1 MKKTPLA
8 LALALSAALLSA
20 CGGSSGS
27 SNNQQVVRGTI
38 DGFGSVIVAGVRYH
52 TDSAA
57 FKVKEISGSQDDLR
71 VGQVVT
77 LLVDSKHNAS
87 QVIYDLSLEGPV
99 SAVNADGSFVVLG
112 QKVVVNDLT
121 VFEDLVSAD
130 LKQGMRVEI
139 SGYLQASGELVA
151 THVEKD
157 HDTDGK
163 VELRGAVSE
172 LNESAKTFQL
182 RGQQIDYS
190 GVHKWDLEGA
200 ALANGLLVEVEG
212 QLKDEV
218 LNARKIE
225 AEDEDFE
232 PDTELKLT
240 GLISGMDVSAKTFVL
255 NGLTVRIDKH
265 TELDGNLSLESLING
280 VLVKVEGHINAQGEL
295 VAEEIDVKAQSSI
308 SLTATVEALSAG
320 ADNFSGTLTV
330 LGGLKVKVDMNTRI
344 RDDGNNKNKDK
355 FFNFSQLK
363 VGDQVDLKLAA
374 DKTSGYRVL
383 RLERDNDV
391 DDAGKIELKVPASV
405 INLQDK
411 TILGVAFTSALT
423 LPASLPA
430 QAKIKIEG
438 QFNGSLIIT
447 KFEIELDHD
456 D

>member
-1 MKKTPLA
+1 
-8 LALALSAALLSA
+8 
-20 CGGSSGS
+20 
-27 SNNQQVVRGTI
+27 
-38 DGFGSVIVAGVRYH
+38 
-52 TDSAA
+52 
-57 FKVKEISGSQDDLR
+57 
-71 VGQVVT
+71 
-77 LLVDSKHNAS
+77 
-87 QVIYDLSLEGPV
+87 
-99 SAVNADGSFVVLG
+99 
-112 QKVVVNDLT
+112 VNDLT

-130 LKQGMRVEI
+130 LKQGTRVEI
-139 SGYLQASGELVA
+139 SGYLQASGDLIA

-157 HDTDGK
+157 HDADGK

-172 LNESAKTFQL
+172 LNESAKTFKL

-295 VAEEIDVKAQSSI
+295 VAEEIEVKAQSNI

-330 LGGLKVKVDMNTRI
+330 LGGLQVKVDMNTRL
-344 RDDGNNKNKDK
+344 RDDGNNKNK
-355 FFNFSQLK
+355 FFNFSQLR
-363 VGDQVDLKLAA
+363 VGDEVELKLTGDA
-374 DKTSGYRVL
+374 TSGYRAL
-383 RLERDNDV
+383 RLERDNDA
-391 DDAGKIELKVPASV
+391 DDVGEIELKVPASV

-430 QAKIKIEG
+430 QAEIKLEG